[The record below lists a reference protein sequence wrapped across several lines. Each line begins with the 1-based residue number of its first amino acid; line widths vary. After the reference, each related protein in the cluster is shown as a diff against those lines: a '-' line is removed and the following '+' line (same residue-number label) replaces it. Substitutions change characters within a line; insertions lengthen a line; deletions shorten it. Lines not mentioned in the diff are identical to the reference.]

1 VRAKVQA
8 GRVFKLFVADRG
20 CAPVVIVCLVVAIV
34 GLAPVGRALAQ
45 PAESP
50 GVTDRIKNFFLGT
63 PAAPQQRSANAPRE
77 EIECPTME
85 VRSGASTITVHGPG
99 DAVATN
105 VRYQATIAQTAREC
119 APLGANI
126 TMKVGVQGRIILGP
140 LGGPGN
146 LDVPMRMALVKEG
159 PEPKT
164 LWTKLYQVPVSIA
177 AGQTNVP
184 FIHVEPDLTFPMPKG
199 EDLESYVV
207 YVGFDQLGAKE
218 TKPRPKS
225 KPKARDR

>member
-8 GRVFKLFVADRG
+8 GAMFKVRVADRG
-20 CAPVVIVCLVVAIV
+20 RARVMIACLVAAVAS
-34 GLAPVGRALAQ
+34 LASVDRAVAQ
-45 PAESP
+45 PAQSP

-63 PAAPQQRSANAPRE
+63 PATPQQRQANAPRE
-77 EIECPTME
+77 ELECPTME

-105 VRYQATIAQTAREC
+105 VRYQATIGQTAREC
-119 APLGANI
+119 VPLGANI

-140 LGGPGN
+140 LGAPGK
-146 LDVPMRMALVKEG
+146 LDVPVRMALVKEG

-184 FIHVEPDLTFPMPKG
+184 FIHVEPDLTFPAPKG

-207 YVGFDQLGAKE
+207 YVGFDQMGVKE
-218 TKPRPKS
+218 TKPRQKS
-225 KPKARDR
+225 RSQARDR

>member
-1 VRAKVQA
+1 MKGVRTKIQT
-8 GRVFKLFVADRG
+8 GIN
-20 CAPVVIVCLVVAIV
+20 APAMIACLVGAFAGV
-34 GLAPVGRALAQ
+34 APVGPAAAQ
-45 PAESP
+45 QAETP

-63 PAAPQQRSANAPRE
+63 PPSPQQRQANAPGDQL
-77 EIECPTME
+77 ECPTME

-119 APLGANI
+119 AALGATM

-140 LGGPGN
+140 LGAPGK
-146 LDVPMRMALVKEG
+146 LDVPVRMALVQEG
-159 PEPKT
+159 AEPKT
-164 LWTKLYQVPVSIA
+164 LWTKLYQVPVVIT

-184 FIHVEPDLTFPMPKG
+184 FMHVEPDLTFPVPKG
-199 EDLESYVV
+199 DDLESYVI
-207 YVGFDQLGAKE
+207 YVGFDQMGTKE

-225 KPKARDR
+225 KPARDR